1 MIVTLACAPAR
12 VNVPV
17 EEPSSMRRARC
28 PSAFV
33 TTMWTLLAALRGA
46 EASCSTS
53 AGDFFSS
60 PLVVVRAA
68 VVAPPQALATMVT
81 SAVIAV
87 AAVRAIARRMKV
99 IEIPPRAAVHGRPEP
114 HADHRMRP
122 QQAGHKGQ
130 EGPAAGRHFNYRP
143 RRRSPS

>member
-17 EEPSSMRRARC
+17 EERSSMRRSRC

-33 TTMWTLLAALRGA
+33 TTMWTLLAALRAA

-53 AGDFFSS
+53 AGDFFSRA
-60 PLVVVRAA
+60 LVVVRAA

-81 SAVIAV
+81 SAGIAV
-87 AAVRAIARRMKV
+87 AAVWAIRRRMKV
-99 IEIPPRAAVHGRPEP
+99 IGIAPLGAVHGRPEP
-114 HADHRMRP
+114 HADHRMGP
-122 QQAGHKGQ
+122 QQAGDKGQ
-130 EGPAAGRHFNYRP
+130 EVPASGRHLK
-143 RRRSPS
+143 